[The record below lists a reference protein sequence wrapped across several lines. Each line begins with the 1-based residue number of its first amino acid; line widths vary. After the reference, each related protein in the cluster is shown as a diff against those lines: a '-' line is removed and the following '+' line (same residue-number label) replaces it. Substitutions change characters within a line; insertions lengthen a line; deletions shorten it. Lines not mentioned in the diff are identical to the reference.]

1 VWRLAARVDFAPT
14 PGSLKVRHNLS
25 ALAVPAVA
33 VLAAI
38 SAARA
43 QTTGTGDKLT
53 VVASFSILRDWAAIV
68 GGDRVAVSAL
78 VGPAADAHVY
88 APTPRDAKIVGAA
101 GLIVVNGL
109 GFEGWMD
116 RLVQAS
122 AARAPVIVA
131 SAGVVPQPPP
141 YPALGA
147 RASRP
152 LVQGAGET
160 PALPGEGR
168 GGRSGNAA
176 AGIDPHAWQSVRNA
190 EIYVSNIRDGLIRAD
205 PQGRATYEANAA
217 AYIQELA
224 RLDADIRRAVATIP
238 PTRRKAITTHDA
250 FGYFAA
256 DYGIAFVAAQGV
268 STETEASARD
278 IARII
283 RAIREQNI
291 PALFFENA
299 VDPRLVKRIAA
310 ETGARIGGTLFSDA
324 LTAPP
329 GPAATYVDMM
339 RHNIRAIVDALK

>member
-1 VWRLAARVDFAPT
+1 MRRGLPALVVAAV
-14 PGSLKVRHNLS
+14 V
-25 ALAVPAVA
+25 

-38 SAARA
+38 SAAQA
-43 QTTGTGDKLT
+43 QAAGNSDKLN
-53 VVASFSILRDWAAIV
+53 VVASFSILRDWVAIV
-68 GGDRVAVSAL
+68 GGDRVEVSAL
-78 VGPAADAHVY
+78 VGPGGDAHVY
-88 APTPRDAKIVGAA
+88 TPPPRDAKFVGAA
-101 GLIVVNGL
+101 RLIVVNGL

-122 AARAPVIVA
+122 ATRAPVIVA
-131 SAGVVPQPPP
+131 SAGVVPLPPP
-141 YPALGA
+141 YPPPQA
-147 RASRP
+147 
-152 LVQGAGET
+152 
-160 PALPGEGR
+160 GEGR
-168 GGRSGNAA
+168 VGDRFGNRP

-190 EIYVSNIRDGLIRAD
+190 EIYVSNIRDGLMRAD
-205 PQGRATYEANAA
+205 PQGRGTYEANAT

-224 RLDADIRRAVATIP
+224 RLDAEIRRAVATIP
-238 PTRRKAITTHDA
+238 PARRKVITTHDA

-283 RAIREQNI
+283 RAIREQAI

-299 VDPRLVKRIAA
+299 VDPRLIRRIAA
-310 ETGARIGGTLFSDA
+310 ETGVRIGGTLFSDA

-339 RHNIRAIVDALK
+339 RHNIREIADALK

>member
-1 VWRLAARVDFAPT
+1 MRRGLP
-14 PGSLKVRHNLS
+14 
-25 ALAVPAVA
+25 ALAVAAVV
-33 VLAAI
+33 VLTAN

-43 QTTGTGDKLT
+43 QAAGNGDKLN
-53 VVASFSILRDWAAIV
+53 VVASFSILRDWVAIV

-78 VGPAADAHVY
+78 VGPSADAHVY

-101 GLIVVNGL
+101 RLIVVNGL

-122 AARAPVIVA
+122 ATRAPVIVA
-131 SAGVVPQPPP
+131 SAGVVPLPPP
-141 YPALGA
+141 YPP
-147 RASRP
+147 P
-152 LVQGAGET
+152 LA
-160 PALPGEGR
+160 GEGR
-168 GGRSGNAA
+168 VGGRFGNAA

-190 EIYVSNIRDGLIRAD
+190 EIYVSNIRDGLMRAD
-205 PQGRATYEANAA
+205 PQGRETYEANAA
-217 AYIQELA
+217 AYVQELG

-238 PTRRKAITTHDA
+238 PARRKVITTHDA

-256 DYGIAFVAAQGV
+256 DYGIEFVAVQGV

-299 VDPRLVKRIAA
+299 VDPRLVRRIAA

-339 RHNIRAIVDALK
+339 RHNIGKIVDALK

>member
-1 VWRLAARVDFAPT
+1 M
-14 PGSLKVRHNLS
+14 
-25 ALAVPAVA
+25 

-43 QTTGTGDKLT
+43 QAAGNGDKLN
-53 VVASFSILRDWAAIV
+53 VVASFSILRDFVAHV
-68 GGDRVAVSAL
+68 GGDRVEVSAL
-78 VGPAADAHVY
+78 VGPGGDAHVY

-101 GLIVVNGL
+101 RLIVVNGL

-122 AARAPVIVA
+122 DTRAPVIVA
-131 SAGVVPQPPP
+131 SAGVVPPSPP
-141 YPALGA
+141 YP
-147 RASRP
+147 P
-152 LVQGAGET
+152 PQAGE
-160 PALPGEGR
+160 AGV
-168 GGRSGNAA
+168 GGRFENATA
-176 AGIDPHAWQSVRNA
+176 RIDPHAWQSVRNA
-190 EIYVSNIRDGLIRAD
+190 EIYVANIRDGLIGAD
-205 PQGRATYEANAA
+205 PQGRVTYEANAA

-224 RLDADIRRAVATIP
+224 RIDADIRRAVAAIP
-238 PTRRKAITTHDA
+238 PARRKAITTHDA

-299 VDPRLVKRIAA
+299 VDPRLVRRIAA

-339 RHNIRAIVDALK
+339 RHNIREIVEALK

>member
-1 VWRLAARVDFAPT
+1 MRRGVAALVVA
-14 PGSLKVRHNLS
+14 
-25 ALAVPAVA
+25 AVV

-38 SAARA
+38 SAAQSQA
-43 QTTGTGDKLT
+43 AGNGDKLN
-53 VVASFSILRDWAAIV
+53 VVASFSIMRDWVAIV
-68 GGDRVAVSAL
+68 GGDRVEVSAL
-78 VGPAADAHVY
+78 VGPGGDAHVY

-101 GLIVVNGL
+101 RLIVVNGL

-122 AARAPVIVA
+122 ATRAPVIVA
-131 SAGVVPQPPP
+131 SAGVVP
-141 YPALGA
+141 
-147 RASRP
+147 
-152 LVQGAGET
+152 
-160 PALPGEGR
+160 
-168 GGRSGNAA
+168 

-190 EIYVSNIRDGLIRAD
+190 EIYVSNIRDGLMRAD
-205 PQGRATYEANAA
+205 PRGRGTYEANAT

-224 RLDADIRRAVATIP
+224 RLDAEIRRAVATIP
-238 PTRRKAITTHDA
+238 PARRKIITTHDA

-256 DYGIAFVAAQGV
+256 DYGIAFIAVQGV

-283 RAIREQNI
+283 RATREQNI
-291 PALFFENA
+291 PALFFESA
-299 VDPRLVKRIAA
+299 VDPRLVRRIAA

-339 RHNIRAIVDALK
+339 RHNIREIADALR

>member
-1 VWRLAARVDFAPT
+1 MRRGLP
-14 PGSLKVRHNLS
+14 
-25 ALAVPAVA
+25 ALAVAAVV
-33 VLAAI
+33 VLTAN

-43 QTTGTGDKLT
+43 QAAGNGDKLN
-53 VVASFSILRDWAAIV
+53 VVASFSILRDWVAIV

-78 VGPAADAHVY
+78 VGPSADAHVY

-101 GLIVVNGL
+101 RLIVVNGL

-122 AARAPVIVA
+122 ATRAPVIVA
-131 SAGVVPQPPP
+131 SAGVVPLPPP
-141 YPALGA
+141 YPP
-147 RASRP
+147 P
-152 LVQGAGET
+152 LM
-160 PALPGEGR
+160 GEGR
-168 GGRSGNAA
+168 VGGRFGNAA

-190 EIYVSNIRDGLIRAD
+190 EIYVSNIRDGLMRAD
-205 PQGRATYEANAA
+205 PQGRETYEANAA
-217 AYIQELA
+217 AYMQELA

-238 PTRRKAITTHDA
+238 PARRKVITTHDA

-256 DYGIAFVAAQGV
+256 DYGIEFVAVQGV

-299 VDPRLVKRIAA
+299 VDPRLVRRIAA

-339 RHNIRAIVDALK
+339 RHNIGKIVDALK

>member
-1 VWRLAARVDFAPT
+1 MRLGLPALVVAA
-14 PGSLKVRHNLS
+14 
-25 ALAVPAVA
+25 AV

-38 SAARA
+38 SAAQA
-43 QTTGTGDKLT
+43 QAAGTGDKLN
-53 VVASFSILRDWAAIV
+53 VVASFSILRDWVAIV
-68 GGDRVAVSAL
+68 GGDRVEVSAL
-78 VGPAADAHVY
+78 VGPGADAHVY
-88 APTPRDAKIVGAA
+88 TPTPRDAKIVGSAR
-101 GLIVVNGL
+101 LIVVNGL

-116 RLVQAS
+116 RLAQAS
-122 AARAPVIVA
+122 ATRAPVIVA
-131 SAGVVPQPPP
+131 SAGVVPLPPP
-141 YPALGA
+141 YPL
-147 RASRP
+147 P
-152 LVQGAGET
+152 HAGE
-160 PALPGEGR
+160 GGV
-168 GGRSGNAA
+168 GGRFGNAA

-190 EIYVSNIRDGLIRAD
+190 EIYVSNIRDGLMRAD
-205 PQGRATYEANAA
+205 PQGHVTYEANAA

-238 PTRRKAITTHDA
+238 PARRKVITTHDA

-256 DYGIAFVAAQGV
+256 DYGVAFVAAQGM

-283 RAIREQNI
+283 RAIREQDI

-299 VDPRLVKRIAA
+299 ADPRLVKRIAA

-339 RHNIRAIVDALK
+339 RHNIREIVDALK